1 MNALLI
7 FVLVLRFALVRSPTV
22 LVFERIEST
31 SKGSFEYEYEYRWT
45 EYEVES
51 IGIRRLLP
59 KFTDARHFCWP
70 ISLQS

>member
-31 SKGSFEYEYEYRWT
+31 SKGSFEYEYRDA